1 MKYKRKEGRM
11 KKDLIFNVPLNILK
25 LYIEHLDV
33 KSSIM
38 LLCSS
43 KKMRELEIFIQKKR
57 LLSMRELISGLLTLG
72 KSVNDFINNNGTR
85 CDMLSVILRKLIY
98 TSSTI
103 TYHSNPFNDG
113 PNLCNQEYNTLRD
126 EIGSHM
132 SWHKFNTLLE
142 NAQFEFRGF
151 KIIIDD
157 PSERQELDD
166 FKNALITRYFGDNT
180 NFNMYTQVGEF
191 YIDIYFANNEVSFD
205 LYRYE
210 DLEWEYLGE
219 YIREEQIQGTGLKMK
234 SNSLVL
240 NINDD
245 IVVDNV
251 SETIVKLIEMVFPE
265 NDILNGGYQSNINL
279 WSSKTEECWI
289 LRETLKQQHEIKN
302 YENEMQT
309 IVNKFVSAF
318 MI

>member
-1 MKYKRKEGRM
+1 
-11 KKDLIFNVPLNILK
+11 
-25 LYIEHLDV
+25 
-33 KSSIM
+33 
-38 LLCSS
+38 
-43 KKMRELEIFIQKKR
+43 
-57 LLSMRELISGLLTLG
+57 MRELISGLLTLG
-72 KSVNDFINNNGTR
+72 KSVNDFINSNNTR
-85 CDMLSVILRKLIY
+85 RDMLSVILRKLIY

-103 TYHSNPFNDG
+103 TYHSNPFNDDG
-113 PNLCNQEYNTLRD
+113 PHLCNQEYNTLRD

-151 KIIIDD
+151 TIIIDN

-166 FKNALITRYFGDNT
+166 FKNALISRYFGEDT

-191 YIDIYFANNEVSFD
+191 YIDIYFANNELTFD

-219 YIREEQIQGTGLKMK
+219 HIREEQIQGTGLKMK
-234 SNSLVL
+234 SNSLAL
-240 NINDD
+240 NIKDD

-251 SETIVKLIEMVFPE
+251 SEIIVKFIETIFPE

-289 LRETLKQQHEIKN
+289 LRQTLNQQHVIKD
-302 YENEMQT
+302 YENEMQA
-309 IVNKFVSAF
+309 IVNKFKYAF
-318 MI
+318 MF